1 MSACLVGW
9 RGVRAFDLLLSSW
22 DMTTSKYSGMEEQFV
37 RALQLDRRPMAVSYV
52 AEPPAGVPAFEG
64 SVPSGCSFWRLAA
77 SGQTFYTTPKDHYNC
92 PVGSFTHNI
101 DLPAERAGELE
112 QTVGLMVQIGYL
124 KMEELPGIIRLPQT
138 PPAVVYGPLGDAPC
152 DPATVVF
159 IGKPSKLMLL
169 VEAANRAGVLSK
181 LPLLARP
188 TCMALPASMMHG
200 VVTSGGCIG
209 NRVYVDVGDDEL
221 YAAVPG
227 KDLEKVAAELETI
240 VKAGETLAAYHRERR
255 ATLATV

>member
-1 MSACLVGW
+1 MATHDYATLE
-9 RGVRAFDLLLSSW
+9 RQL
-22 DMTTSKYSGMEEQFV
+22 T
-37 RALQLDRRPMAVSYV
+37 RALKLDRRPVAVAYLPQ
-52 AEPPAGVPAFEG
+52 PPPGVTAFEG
-64 SVPSGCSFWRLAA
+64 EVPSGCSFWRLAA
-77 SGQTFYTTPKDHYNC
+77 TGQTFYTSPKDHYNC

-101 DLPAERAGELE
+101 DLPAERAAELE

-124 KMEELPGIIRLPQT
+124 KMEEVPGIIRLPRT
-138 PPAVVYGPLGDAPC
+138 PPVVVYCPLGDAPC
-152 DPATVVF
+152 EPATVIF
-159 IGKPSKLMLL
+159 IGKPASLMLL

-181 LPLLARP
+181 LPLLSRP
-188 TCMALPASMMHG
+188 TCMALPASMIHG

-227 KDLEKVAAELETI
+227 RDLGKVAAELETI
-240 VKAGETLAAYHRERR
+240 VKAGETLAAYHRDRR